1 MDNPNAKSLKGDPQ
15 SKEYK
20 PLEVKMK
27 LCESKEIS
35 CFTQNQ
41 RDAYMKGKIFRLF
54 ISHNFVSLGE
64 EEGIV

>member
-1 MDNPNAKSLKGDPQ
+1 MDNLNSKSLIGDPQ
-15 SKEYK
+15 SKQYK

-27 LCESKEIS
+27 LCESKEIR

-41 RDAYMKGKIFRLF
+41 RDAYMKGKIFQLY